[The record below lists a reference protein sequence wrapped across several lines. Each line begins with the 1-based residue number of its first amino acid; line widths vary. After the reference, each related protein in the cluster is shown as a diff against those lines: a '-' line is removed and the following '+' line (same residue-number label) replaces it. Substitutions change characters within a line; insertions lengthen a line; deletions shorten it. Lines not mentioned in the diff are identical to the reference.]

1 MNRVLSVVFVLFPA
15 LAVAAPPAVTAA
27 AYHPEGNLLAA
38 GGSGGVK
45 LFYPGHPGDSTP
57 APGGPLTPGRVTAL
71 AFDRTGKWLAVASGE
86 TGKSGEVRL
95 YGLTA
100 EGLTEKNPRFVFDL
114 HKDAVYALA
123 FSPDGTRLATAG
135 YDRLIH
141 VWKVPAGKGKQA
153 DARPTPEHTLK
164 DHSDTIYALSWS
176 LDGTLLAS
184 GSADRS
190 VKVWDAAT
198 GKRLYTLGE
207 PTDWVYCL
215 AWSPDKKHLA
225 AAGVDR
231 SLRVWEADRDGGKL
245 VVSAFAH
252 EKPVWRLAYTT
263 DGKTL
268 YTAGEDRVVK
278 QWDAAKLAET
288 KVYDA
293 HPDAILDLAVRPD
306 GKQLAVARFD
316 GALVL
321 LDPAT
326 GKATAQP
333 LPAKDKPAPVPAKAQ
348 PPKPVPPKVE
358 KLTPNG
364 GMRGASTR
372 VVVTG
377 ANLDRVTKVSASSD
391 AVTVSLAK
399 EKPTATRLELEV
411 ASTAATPIGAVQLTF
426 EGEGGKSAP
435 VAFAVDRFAAVAET
449 GVTDSA
455 RAAQPVKLPATL
467 VGAIDRAGDVDY
479 FRFDA
484 KAGDQIG
491 VQVVATEI
499 GSKLDP
505 VLVLTDA
512 GGTILAEGAGVLGY
526 RVARAGTYAVG
537 LRDREYRGGAD
548 FTYRLHIGSVPV
560 VTGVFPLAAQR
571 GRTTEVHVEGVNL
584 GAAGG
589 VEVPVTIPADAA
601 VGSRVPL
608 PLPGGP
614 DKPLGAVEVVVA
626 EFPSVVVA
634 PVEGADLRVPGSAD
648 GILTKPNQP
657 QFLRFSAKKGQR
669 LVVEVLARRAG
680 SPVDPVIELLDEGGK
695 PVPRAVLRA
704 TAKTYTVFRDHDSAG
719 PGIRIETWNDLAIDD
734 YLFVD
739 GELMRILALPKNPDD
754 DCQFYQVAGQRVGY
768 LGTTPAHHAQ
778 GTPMY
783 KVELHEPGKTFP
795 PNGLPVF
802 PLFFANDDGGPG
814 FGKDSYLVF
823 DAPADGT
830 YQVRVSDTRGG
841 AGPTHAY
848 RVTVRPPMPDFSVS
862 FNPTAPAVWK
872 GGGVPVNVTVT
883 RLDGFDGAVKVKL
896 EGLPA
901 GFHAPE
907 TFVEAGHTTTAFT
920 LFAAPDATIPADA
933 QLKFV
938 ARATVGGK
946 EVTREAK
953 GGLPKVVAPGDI
965 VTRTKVSEIAITPG
979 RESKFVVEIERQ
991 GKFAGRVPLEVRG
1004 LPHGVRVLNIGL
1016 NGILI
1021 TERETSRE
1029 VVLYAEPW
1037 VKPMEH
1043 PIVVFAR
1050 REGTNAEH
1058 AAKSVLLKVAK

>member
-1 MNRVLSVVFVLFPA
+1 M
-15 LAVAAPPAVTAA
+15 
-27 AYHPEGNLLAA
+27 
-38 GGSGGVK
+38 
-45 LFYPGHPGDSTP
+45 
-57 APGGPLTPGRVTAL
+57 
-71 AFDRTGKWLAVASGE
+71 
-86 TGKSGEVRL
+86 
-95 YGLTA
+95 
-100 EGLTEKNPRFVFDL
+100 
-114 HKDAVYALA
+114 
-123 FSPDGTRLATAG
+123 
-135 YDRLIH
+135 
-141 VWKVPAGKGKQA
+141 
-153 DARPTPEHTLK
+153 
-164 DHSDTIYALSWS
+164 
-176 LDGTLLAS
+176 
-184 GSADRS
+184 
-190 VKVWDAAT
+190 
-198 GKRLYTLGE
+198 
-207 PTDWVYCL
+207 
-215 AWSPDKKHLA
+215 
-225 AAGVDR
+225 
-231 SLRVWEADRDGGKL
+231 
-245 VVSAFAH
+245 
-252 EKPVWRLAYTT
+252 
-263 DGKTL
+263 
-268 YTAGEDRVVK
+268 
-278 QWDAAKLAET
+278 
-288 KVYDA
+288 
-293 HPDAILDLAVRPD
+293 
-306 GKQLAVARFD
+306 
-316 GALVL
+316 
-321 LDPAT
+321 
-326 GKATAQP
+326 
-333 LPAKDKPAPVPAKAQ
+333 
-348 PPKPVPPKVE
+348 PPKVE

-364 GMRGASTR
+364 GPRGATTR

-377 ANLDRVTKVSASSD
+377 TNLDRVSVGAGSD
-391 AVTVSLAK
+391 AVAVKAAD
-399 EKPTATRLELEV
+399 EKPTATRLVVEV
-411 ASTAATPIGAVQLTF
+411 TPKADAAIGPVQLTF
-426 EGEGGKSAP
+426 QDDAGKATA
-435 VAFAVDRFAAVAET
+435 AFAVDRFPARPEA
-449 GVTDSA
+449 GITDSA
-455 RAAQPVKLPATL
+455 RAAQPVKLPTTL

-484 KAGDQIG
+484 KPGDQIG
-491 VQVVATEI
+491 IQTVAAEV

-512 GGTILAEGAGVLGY
+512 GGSVLAEGAGVLGY
-526 RVARAGTYAVG
+526 RVAKAGTYSVG

-548 FTYRLHIGSVPV
+548 FTYRLHVGPVPV

-571 GRTTEVHVEGVNL
+571 GRTTPVHAEGVNL
-584 GAAGG
+584 GTAAGA
-589 VEVPVTIPADAA
+589 EIPVTIPATAA

-608 PLPGGP
+608 PLPPGP
-614 DKPLGAVEVVVA
+614 DRPLGAAEVVVA

-657 QFLRFSAKKGQR
+657 QSARFGAKKGQQ

-680 SPVDPVIELLDEGGK
+680 SPVDPVIEILDESGK

-719 PGIRIETWNDLAIDD
+719 PGIRIETWNDLAVDD

-739 GELMRILALPKNPDD
+739 SELMRILALPKNPDD
-754 DCQFYQVAGQRVGY
+754 DCQFYQVAGKRVGY

-778 GTPMY
+778 GSPMY

-802 PLFFANDDGGPG
+802 PIHYANDDGDPA
-814 FGKDSYLVF
+814 FGKDSFLLF
-823 DAPADGT
+823 DPPADGT
-830 YQVRVSDTRGG
+830 YQVRVADARGG

-848 RVTVRPPMPDFSVS
+848 RLTVRPPKPDFSVS

-883 RLDGFDGAVKVKL
+883 RADGFDGPVELKL
-896 EGLPA
+896 EGLPS

-920 LFAAPDATIPADA
+920 LFADADATAPAGA
-933 QLKFV
+933 QLKLV
-938 ARATVGGK
+938 ARASIAGK
-946 EVTREAK
+946 EVVREAK
-953 GGLPKVVAPGDI
+953 GGMPKVVPPGDI
-965 VTRTKVSEIAITPG
+965 VTRTRVSEIAITPG

-1043 PIVVFAR
+1043 PIVVFAK